1 MLSCSLLA
9 ADSLDRRAGEF
20 SMKTLL
26 LRSALVLLAIY
37 AVLVA
42 GLAWAMRQPPDVF
55 GRVMSKAPLAAFI
68 FLPFETLW
76 SSARAGSLRVGDPA
90 PNFALQTLDK
100 NSTVELAAFKAKR
113 PVVLIFGSYT

>member
-1 MLSCSLLA
+1 LLTSRGRFVGSAGRRIFNENSLAEIGAGFARNLCGSSCGLGLGYA
-9 ADSLDRRAGEF
+9 ATTRRF
-20 SMKTLL
+20 
-26 LRSALVLLAIY
+26 
-37 AVLVA
+37 
-42 GLAWAMRQPPDVF
+42 WP
-55 GRVMSKAPLAAFI
+55 VMSKAPLAAFI